1 MSSPVTPSFVEPS
14 PIAYN
19 PHPGQPEPAR
29 DFWGR
34 PYVIPPTG
42 GKAVPYTRCTTL
54 VGAVEDYYLLSKWQQ
69 RHAARGV
76 AHHEDLI
83 AAIKDTEAEDKQ
95 RMDELVEEAKERSGA
110 GDAARFGTYLHAVT
124 EAADRGLEPGEV
136 PLPWLSSGPLD
147 PNGYLSYLASYVEAT
162 AELQAVMIEQF
173 CVQDPLKT
181 AGTPD
186 RVVKYQ
192 GKRFIA
198 DLKTGHVDLGSI
210 KIAAQLAV
218 YARSRPYDW
227 QTGERLEPHGA
238 ELDRGIV
245 VHLDAKTS
253 ECQLY
258 WIDLLQGWE
267 AVRVARDVR
276 STRAVRF
283 NQLMRELR
291 PIPPAPLDLADQI
304 KLAPSRDAVTSL
316 WEAHEAEWTPELTEL
331 AKAHIAALA
340 GTTPIHRE
348 APTTP

>member
-14 PIAYN
+14 PVAYD
-19 PHPGQPEPAR
+19 PHPGRPDIPR

-34 PYVIPPTG
+34 PFVIPPTG
-42 GKAVPYTRCTTL
+42 GRAVPYTRATTF

-69 RHAARGV
+69 RHTARGV
-76 AHHEDLI
+76 AHHPDLI
-83 AAIKDTEAEDKQ
+83 DAIKDTEADDKK

-124 EAADRGLEPGEV
+124 EAADRDEDPAEI
-136 PLPWLSSGPLD
+136 PLPWMSSGPLD
-147 PNGYLSYLASYVEAT
+147 PNGYLSYLAAYSEAT

-173 CVQDPLKT
+173 CVQDPLKV

-186 RVVKYQ
+186 RVVKFQ
-192 GKRFIA
+192 GKRYIA

-227 QTGERLEPHGA
+227 KAGERLEPHGA

-245 VHLDAKTS
+245 VHLSAETG
-253 ECQLY
+253 ECHLY

-276 STRAVRF
+276 ATRGVRF
-283 NQLMRELR
+283 NQLMRELQ
-291 PIPPAPLDLADQI
+291 PIGDAPLSLADQI
-304 KLAPSRDAVTSL
+304 KLAPTRDAVTAL
-316 WEAHEAEWTPELTEL
+316 WQTHAEEWTPELTEL

-340 GTTPIHRE
+340 GTT
-348 APTTP
+348 APTPTP